1 MEWYCKKLNFCLNKN
16 NLNNMKRR
24 DFSKYSLLFGL
35 GAIAGCKPGGS
46 GKSNGETATLRAETD
61 TESYTEPSRKLPVRN
76 FDVVVAGGGT
86 AGVVAALASAR
97 QGAKT
102 ILIESKGYTGGTIV
116 EGGTALHSFFNI
128 WKAFPGVEKRQV
140 VRGIPQEIIDR
151 LIKLG
156 GTAGHPEMSAGAEFD
171 SVCTAI
177 DTELYKLMTFEML
190 AESGVNVCVNTLLT
204 GAIMNGSAVKG
215 VIAES
220 RSGRE
225 AIFARSFVDCTGYG
239 DLAAFTGADFT
250 EPNDYDV
257 CNSIGIGNV
266 DITRLYDFFKSRDDI
281 YQLCY
286 GTRGGE
292 DNKIIRIQ
300 GRMVNVPDEFKKA
313 ADEIGM
319 TMTTTTMHDN
329 WLMFIKFNMKV
340 PVSPTNRD
348 AVAITDLELRKRQ
361 LKGVELFKKFI
372 PGCEK
377 AFIARTSPTLT
388 IRRGRCIVCDYDI
401 THEDVIEARHF
412 DDDILSYGFH
422 DWAPRYMVR
431 DGKTYGIPYKALRV
445 KGIDNLLASGMMI
458 TSDHRPHMSTRNT
471 VSCMGQGQASGTAAA
486 LCAQKECGTRDL
498 SYDLLR
504 GTLEKD
510 GVYFEG

>member
-1 MEWYCKKLNFCLNKN
+1 
-16 NLNNMKRR
+16 MKRR
-24 DFSKYSLLFGL
+24 EFSKYGLALGL
-35 GAIAGCKPGGS
+35 GAMAGCKPGTS
-46 GKSNGETATLRAETD
+46 GNEKTSKADGQTTKRNSGFMIAPD
-61 TESYTEPSRKLPVRN
+61 SGSYTEPSRKLPARD

-128 WKAFPGVEKRQV
+128 WKAFPGVGKRQV
-140 VRGIPQEIIDR
+140 VRGIPQEIIDQ
-151 LIKLG
+151 LMKVG
-156 GTAGHPEMSAGAEFD
+156 ATAGHPEMSAGAEFD
-171 SVCTAI
+171 PVCTNI
-177 DTELYKLMTFEML
+177 DTELYKLLTLQML
-190 AESGVNVCVNTLLT
+190 VESGVYVCVNTLLT
-204 GAIMNGSAVKG
+204 GAIMDGPAVKG

-225 AIFARSFVDCTGYG
+225 AIFARSFVDCTAYG
-239 DLAAFTGADFT
+239 DLAAFAGAEFT

-257 CNSIGIGNV
+257 CNSIGMGNV
-266 DITRLYDFFKSRDDI
+266 DINRLYDFFKSHDDI

-286 GTRGGE
+286 GNRGGE
-292 DNKIIRIQ
+292 DNKIVRIQ

-329 WLMFIKFNMKV
+329 YLMFIKFNMRI
-340 PVSPTNRD
+340 PVSPTDRD
-348 AVAITDLELRKRQ
+348 AVALTDLELRKRQ
-361 LKGVELFKKFI
+361 LRGVELFKKFI

-388 IRRGRCIVCDYDI
+388 IRRGRCIRCDYDI

-412 DDDILSYGFH
+412 DDDVLAYGFH
-422 DWAPRYMVR
+422 DWAPRYMVK
-431 DGKTYGIPYKALRV
+431 DGGTYGIPYRALRV
-445 KGIDNLLASGMMI
+445 KGNDNLLVSGMMI
-458 TSDHRPHMSTRNT
+458 TSDRRSHMSTRNT

-486 LCAQKECGTRDL
+486 LCAKKECSTRDL
-498 SYDLLR
+498 PYDLLR
-504 GTLEKD
+504 GTLQKD
-510 GVYFEG
+510 GVYFEI